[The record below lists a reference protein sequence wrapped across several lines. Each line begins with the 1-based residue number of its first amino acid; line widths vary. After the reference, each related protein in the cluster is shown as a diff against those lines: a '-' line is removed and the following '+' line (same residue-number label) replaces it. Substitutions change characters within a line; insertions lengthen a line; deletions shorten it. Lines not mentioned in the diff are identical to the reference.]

1 MKLKEF
7 NFEKGNHFVA
17 MEYYGLILN
26 RTFVVLL
33 NQNGLTGLKVNG
45 LVSVQGGDP
54 ITFAITSLMSVNG
67 DTSNP
72 YSYIK
77 ASYLK
82 KLENLD
88 LTSRE
93 ILDVSSCNFNLS
105 SRDIEEVTFTTKKK
119 WGMGP
124 YPHDGRVF
132 VKLRSGKKREF
143 IILGN
148 QSAEDITNWI
158 NKKTFANKT

>member
-1 MKLKEF
+1 MKLKDF
-7 NFEKGNHFVA
+7 NFKEGNHFIA

-26 RTFVVLL
+26 RTFQIIL
-33 NQNGLTGLKVNG
+33 NEIGLTGLKVNG

-54 ITFAITSLMSVNG
+54 MSFSITSLMSVNG

-82 KLENLD
+82 KLENHD
-88 LTSRE
+88 LTGRE
-93 ILDVSSCNFNLS
+93 IIDVSSCNFNLLS
-105 SRDIEEVTFTTKKK
+105 GDIEEVTFTNKKK

-132 VKLRSGKKREF
+132 VKLRNGKKREF

-148 QSAEDITNWI
+148 QSTVDITNWI
-158 NKKTFANKT
+158 NKKAFANNR